1 MQKNSIRVGKSFI
14 IAVNEGNV
22 NMTIAELT
30 KRVIELEGQV
40 KALEE
45 RARPFDRSSQDNW
58 LAMAGIFKDDPVWDE
73 INRLGR
79 EYRQSLRPGYKKTKA
94 KKQVTKT
101 KKPIGTIHR
110 GAA

>member
-40 KALEE
+40 KSLEE

-58 LAMAGIFKDDPVWDE
+58 LAMAGIFKDDPLFE
-73 INRLGR
+73 EAIRLGR
-79 EYRQSLRPGYKKTKA
+79 RIRHSTAKESKSKKSKR
-94 KKQVTKT
+94 VTPKST
-101 KKPIGTIHR
+101 RRMAG
-110 GAA
+110 